1 MTARQRIMSIRLMEK
16 MENAYQNNN
25 HVIKE
30 DGTMKYV
37 DNNGNALFEAKMT
50 MKGEA

>member
-1 MTARQRIMSIRLMEK
+1 MEK
-16 MENAYQNNN
+16 MERSYENNN

-30 DGTMKYV
+30 GEAMKYV

-50 MKGEA
+50 KRNEL